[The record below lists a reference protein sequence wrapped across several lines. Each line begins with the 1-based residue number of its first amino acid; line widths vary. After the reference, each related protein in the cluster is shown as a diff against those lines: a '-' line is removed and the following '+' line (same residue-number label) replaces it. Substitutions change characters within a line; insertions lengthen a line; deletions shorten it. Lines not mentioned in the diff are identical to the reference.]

1 MSAARHLR
9 VLPASDARVV
19 YLDERRAAGDGRLPA
34 PALRLVKNGDEGQIL
49 RLDVF
54 LRRARAV
61 LAESDLGGP
70 GMAEIPPRSA

>member
-9 VLPASDARVV
+9 LLPAPDARVV
-19 YLDERRAAGDGRLPA
+19 YLDERRPADDGRPPA
-34 PALRLVKNGDEGQIL
+34 PALRLVTNGDEGQLL

-61 LAESDLGGP
+61 LAERDLGP
-70 GMAEIPPRSA
+70 GMAEIPPRIA